1 LINTKTKKILLIMAI
16 ETVKFGHPGTGK
28 GVAEWVD
35 TKYVESFKEE
45 VESPESP

>member
-1 LINTKTKKILLIMAI
+1 MAI

-35 TKYVESFKEE
+35 TKYVAEFVEPE